1 LKDFKSMKP
10 APIAYFCAEYGL
22 DSDLPI
28 YAGGLGVLAGDTLK
42 AAAETKTPM
51 IGVGLLYRGKKARQ
65 KITDQGKQIELDQEF
80 DPVEVGLE
88 HVYHQGQPLFI
99 KVHLRDRY
107 VWARVWKKELA
118 EKTVLY
124 LLDTNTDQN
133 QAVDRSINDALYFG
147 DPEKQL
153 KQQFIL
159 GIGGVKLIG
168 KLRLRP
174 KLFHVNEGRPG
185 FMFWQLIRQTMQQQD
200 LDYYQALHQVKQKI
214 VYTNHTLVAA
224 GNYFVPVDHLAEYAR
239 FYAKDMEISVDE
251 LMAPGLA
258 NSHQGFSMTDYSLK
272 MSRAQ
277 NGVSQLHTNLS
288 KQIWPSYDWRNVTNG
303 VHLKTWQD
311 QRLKNPDL
319 SDQELWEIHSD
330 NKQKLQNFVKARTG
344 FGYDSERLVIGWAR
358 RLAGYKRLDS
368 VFADVDRLASIV
380 KNEQRPVQ
388 LLFAGK
394 AHQEDEGGKG
404 MLHQV
409 LKYMANQVSGHALF
423 IPDYNLEVA
432 NYLVKGCDIWLNI
445 PERGKEACGTSG
457 MKAIS
462 NGVLQCTTKDGWAD
476 EVEWF
481 EKGWTLP
488 TDNVSHH
495 FYQTLEE
502 QISPLFYE
510 RPDGLAYN
518 PDWLAMMKRSIEL
531 ADQFNA
537 KRMLR
542 QYKQRLYQ

>member
-1 LKDFKSMKP
+1 MKP

-22 DSDLPI
+22 DSNLPI

-51 IGVGLLYRGKKARQ
+51 IGVGLLYRGKKAKQ
-65 KITDQGKQIELDQEF
+65 KITDQGEQIELDHEF

-99 KVHLRDRY
+99 KIHLRHHF
-107 VWARVWKKELA
+107 VWVRVWKKELG

-124 LLDTNTDQN
+124 LLDTNTHQN
-133 QAVDRSINDALYFG
+133 QEADRSINDALYFG

-174 KLFHVNEGRPG
+174 KLYHVNEGRPG
-185 FMFWQLIRQTMQQQD
+185 FMFWQLIRQTMQQKG

-239 FYAKDMEISVDE
+239 FYAQDMKISLDE

-288 KQIWPSYDWRNVTNG
+288 EKIWPSYDWRNVTNG

-311 QRLKNPDL
+311 QRFREPDL
-319 SDQELWEIHSD
+319 SDQDLWNIHLE

-368 VFADVDRLASIV
+368 VFADIDRLVSIV

-388 LLFAGK
+388 LLVAGK
-394 AHQEDEGGKG
+394 AHQQDAGGKE
-404 MLHQV
+404 MLHQI
-409 LKYMANQVSGHALF
+409 LKYMSNQVSGHALF

-432 NYLVKGCDIWLNI
+432 NYLIRGCDIWLNI

-476 EVEWF
+476 EVNWF

-495 FYQTLEE
+495 FYETLEQ
-502 QISPLFYE
+502 QILPLFYE
-510 RPDGLAYN
+510 RPEDLVYN
-518 PDWLAMMKRSIEL
+518 PDWLAMMRRSIEL
-531 ADQFNA
+531 ADQFSA
-537 KRMLR
+537 KRMLH